1 MLLNVVESGPGPVA
15 NRAAGQGAGEGPAG
29 GPGLAQGGTP
39 VTLLHGL
46 FGQARNFG
54 LIQREI
60 AARARV
66 MSLDLRNH
74 GESPHAAGMD
84 YRVMAADV
92 AETLRAADAAPAA
105 VLGHSMGGKVAM
117 TLALTAPEVVRRLVV
132 ADIAPATYPPFFR
145 RYAEAMLTLPLRAG
159 LTRREAEA
167 HLAPVVPEAGV
178 RAFLLQNLDLAAPV
192 PRWRIGLREI
202 AEALPEIE
210 GWPDLPAGARYDGPV
225 LFLRGGRSDYV
236 RPEHEERIRAL
247 FPRVAFGTLEKAGH
261 WVHAEDPVGF
271 LAAVT
276 PFLTA

>member
-1 MLLNVVESGPGPVA
+1 MRLNIVQSGPAPTGT
-15 NRAAGQGAGEGPAG
+15 GAEGEATRS
-29 GPGLAQGGTP
+29 GTP
-39 VTLLHGL
+39 VVLLHGL

-60 AARARV
+60 AARAKV
-66 MSLDLRNH
+66 ISLDLRNH

-84 YRVMAADV
+84 YRALAEDV
-92 AETLRAADAAPAA
+92 ADTLRAAGAVPAA

-117 TLALTAPEVVRRLVV
+117 TLALRAPEVVRRLVV
-132 ADIAPATYPPFFR
+132 ADIAPVTYPPFFR
-145 RYAEAMLTLPLRAG
+145 SYAEAMLSLPLRAG
-159 LTRREAEA
+159 MTRREAEA
-167 HLAPVVPEAGV
+167 HLASVVGEAGV
-178 RAFLLQNLDLAAPV
+178 RAFLLQNLDLAAPQ

-202 AEALPEIE
+202 SEALPEIE
-210 GWPDLPAGARYDGPV
+210 GWPELAEGTRYDGPV

-236 RPEHEERIRAL
+236 QPEYEERIRAL
-247 FPRVAFGTLEKAGH
+247 FPRVEFATVEKAGH